1 MSVISKTI
9 MRDLEKKQN
18 SVINV
23 LKVLV
28 NLTSK
33 AKESRVVPLILNRS
47 GKNAAFQNV
56 VRINFWDKHCYIL
69 PIFVKKA
76 HRHNKSVHLF

>member
-1 MSVISKTI
+1 MNVISKTI

-56 VRINFWDKHCYIL
+56 VRINFWDKTV
-69 PIFVKKA
+69 IFCPF
-76 HRHNKSVHLF
+76 L